1 MNRRKAIGGILGIAG
16 VSFAAVLGGKYFTGN
31 TSHIIGEPKEYLE
44 LVGELV
50 DVIIP
55 PTTSPGAKESLVHNY
70 IISYMTDCASK
81 KEYANFFNGLHD
93 LQETCLNAYNTH
105 FENCTIQEKIE
116 VLEDL
121 DSGLDANSLF
131 TKINNKIRGRS
142 FFNIL
147 KSLTVEGYCTSELGA
162 TEFLAYEP
170 TPGNYEAITTIKPNQ
185 KAWATR

>member
-1 MNRRKAIGGILGIAG
+1 MDRRKAIGGILGLAG
-16 VSFAAVLGGKYFTGN
+16 FSFAAVLGGKYFVGN
-31 TSHIIGEPKEYLE
+31 SSYNFQEPKEYLE

-55 PTTSPGAKESLVHNY
+55 PTTSPGAKDCLVHNY
-70 IISYMTDCASK
+70 VINYMSDCASK
-81 KEYANFFNGLHD
+81 KEFTNFFNGLHN
-93 LQETCLNAYNTH
+93 LQETCLEDYNSR
-105 FENCTIQEKIE
+105 FENCTMQQKNE

-121 DSGLDANSLF
+121 DSGLGTNSII

-162 TEFLAYEP
+162 TEFLAYDP
-170 TPGNYEAITTIKPNQ
+170 TPGVYEAVTKIKPNQ